1 MAVVAQLLCA
11 DKNLYVRL
19 RSSQS
24 IEQSYLLG
32 AWQPNNKSQ
41 EMDGTT
47 VEDYR
52 SHQLTEHGH
61 VILLKRLREIE
72 KGRTR
77 ESASAHLFLDDDND
91 EI

>member
-1 MAVVAQLLCA
+1 
-11 DKNLYVRL
+11 
-19 RSSQS
+19 
-24 IEQSYLLG
+24 
-32 AWQPNNKSQ
+32 
-41 EMDGTT
+41 MDGTT
-47 VEDYR
+47 VAVSYYR